1 MAKQEDPHPVT
12 HPASAAAPEPT
23 PEPAPEPATEPAPE
37 PARTRLGRRW
47 WVAGIAIAA
56 LVVIVLAPLASSDPD
71 GLERVATDHGFIG
84 QAQNLIA
91 GLLSGYEIP
100 GISDPR
106 LSTILSGLLGVAIV
120 AGVMFVLGRVLAR
133 RRA

>member
-1 MAKQEDPHPVT
+1 MTGPSRAIDPVDPG
-12 HPASAAAPEPT
+12 PMPDDAAAPEGLVRP
-23 PEPAPEPATEPAPE
+23 
-37 PARTRLGRRW
+37 RGGGLGRRW
-47 WVAGIAIAA
+47 WAAGLAIVALI
-56 LVVIVLAPLASSDPD
+56 VVVLAPLASPDPD
-71 GLERVATDHGFIG
+71 GLDRVARDTGFINR
-84 QAQNLIA
+84 AVNFWS

-120 AGVMFVLGRVLAR
+120 VGVMVLLGRVLAR